1 MPREMTLSKSRTRQ
15 GCLCQGLRT
24 KAHYSC
30 FEDQDAARGVAGRP
44 EAGKRCRAGH

>member
-1 MPREMTLSKSRTRQ
+1 MPWEVTLAKSRTRQ

-24 KAHYSC
+24 KTHYSR
-30 FEDQDAARGVAGRP
+30 FEDRDAAGGVAGRA